1 MPVSTLMFIEDLS
14 LAYAWRYLNDFSL
27 EPMDEYMGMLRYRKR
42 ADFPNGIRPPPLTAM
57 GVPPDAWKYDK
68 RVDELTLRFRNTAW
82 AFVLAHELGH
92 LRYKHADTDLS
103 PRQIL
108 KQEELAD
115 AFAAELLSRTD
126 TIPMGAI
133 LWFQASAIFSKNRSD
148 FDTDQQYRDA
158 LDNDL
163 KHSVNAERL
172 RSLAELM
179 GQQAS
184 HARDSNHADVL
195 AYISGRL
202 RGIAEILADPEMQLM
217 IKRCAM
223 KRDPADLQR
232 TRDRAC

>member
-1 MPVSTLMFIEDLS
+1 MAARLGSPSKYGVGDMDGRFVRSR
-14 LAYAWRYLNDFSL
+14 AY
-27 EPMDEYMGMLRYRKR
+27 
-42 ADFPNGIRPPPLTAM
+42 
-57 GVPPDAWKYDK
+57 
-68 RVDELTLRFRNTAW
+68 
-82 AFVLAHELGH
+82 
-92 LRYKHADTDLS
+92 LS

-158 LDNDL
+158 LENDL
-163 KHSVNAERL
+163 KHPVNAERL